1 MDHSLRTGLVLA
13 LLSAA
18 TFGTS
23 GALAKPLLEAGWSPT
38 AAVAT
43 RVAVGALILAG
54 PAAYAMRGQWHTLRR
69 GWSSIVL
76 FGLFAVAMCQVAYF
90 QAVQHIPVAVALLLE
105 YLGIVLVVGWLW
117 LRHGHRPRPL
127 TVVGVGLAAAGLAFV
142 LNIFGA
148 LQLDLVGVL
157 WGLLAATGLAA
168 YFVISGDG
176 SAGVPPL
183 AVAAG
188 GLGVGA
194 LTLAAV
200 GASGLVS
207 WEWTSGDVTLGAFE
221 LPVWVDL
228 LGLGLVAAALAYALG
243 VAATRLLGSKLAS
256 FVGLSEVLF
265 AVLFAWLLLGE
276 VLTSMQYAGA
286 LFILAG
292 IVAVKLDE
300 RTGTALA
307 PEPVPPATEESLTH

>member
-1 MDHSLRTGLVLA
+1 MDRTLRTGLVLA

-23 GALAKPLLEAGWSPT
+23 GALAKPLLEAGWSPV
-38 AAVAT
+38 AAVAV
-43 RVAVGALILAG
+43 RVAVGAVILAG
-54 PAAYAMRGQWHTLRR
+54 PGLLAMRGQWHTLRK
-69 GWSSIVL
+69 GWPSIVL

-105 YLGIVLVVGWLW
+105 YLGIILVVGWLW

-142 LNIFGA
+142 LDVFGA
-148 LQLDLVGVL
+148 LQMDLVGVL

-168 YFVISGDG
+168 YFVISADE
-176 SAGVPPL
+176 STGVPPL
-183 AVAAG
+183 ATAAG

-194 LTLAAV
+194 VVL
-200 GASGLVS
+200 GAIGATGLVS
-207 WEWTSGDVTLGAFE
+207 WEWTGGQVALGTLTV
-221 LPVWVDL
+221 PVWVDV
-228 LGLGLVAAALAYALG
+228 LGLGLLAAALAYGLG

-256 FVGLSEVLF
+256 FVGLSEVVF
-265 AVLFAWLLLGE
+265 AMLFAWVLLGQ
-276 VLTSMQYAGA
+276 VLAPVQLVGA

-292 IVAVKLDE
+292 VVAVKLDE
-300 RTGTALA
+300 H
-307 PEPVPPATEESLTH
+307 PVPSDPAASRPLVDESTPR